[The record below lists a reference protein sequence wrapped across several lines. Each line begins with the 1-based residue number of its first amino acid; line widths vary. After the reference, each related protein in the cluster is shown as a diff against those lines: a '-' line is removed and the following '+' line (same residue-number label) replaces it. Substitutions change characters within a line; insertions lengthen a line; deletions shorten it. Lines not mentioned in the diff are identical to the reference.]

1 MTYLIR
7 PATTDDLP
15 GILIIHNDAVR
26 NTAAIWMDAEA
37 DLADRAAWL
46 ADHHDNGFPVFV
58 AVEGASVLGFSAY
71 GHYRP
76 RSGYRFTVENSV
88 YIHPDA
94 RGRGLGFAL
103 MKPLIA
109 HAKESGHHV
118 MLACIE
124 AQNEASIA
132 LHERL
137 GFREVG
143 RLPEVGSK
151 FGRWLDLVLM
161 QRALTD

>member
-1 MTYLIR
+1 MTYIVR
-7 PATTDDLP
+7 PATSDDLP
-15 GILIIHNDAVR
+15 GILLIHNDAVR
-26 NTAAIWMDAEA
+26 NTAAIWMDEEA

-46 ADHHDNGFPVFV
+46 ADHFDHGFPVLV
-58 AVEGASVLGFSAY
+58 AVQGHAVLGFSAY

-76 RSGYRFTVENSV
+76 RSGYRHTVENSI

-103 MKPLIA
+103 MKPLVA
-109 HAKESGHHV
+109 HARADGHHV
-118 MLACIE
+118 MMACIE
-124 AQNEASIA
+124 AQNTASIA

-143 RLPEVGSK
+143 RMPEVGRK

-161 QRALTD
+161 QLMLEA